1 LTSNKKPM
9 ELENRINADIKQA
22 MIAKESRKLEALRG
36 IKAAILLAK
45 TSKEAAGNELPE
57 EAGLK
62 LLQKLIKQRQE
73 SAEIYKSNGR
83 TDLANEELF
92 QAEIIEHYLPKQL
105 SENEIRLGLEKI
117 IRETGAS
124 GIKDMGRV
132 MGLASKEFAGKA
144 DNKVIADI
152 VKQILG
158 I

>member
-1 LTSNKKPM
+1 M
-9 ELENRINADIKQA
+9 ELENRINADLKQA
-22 MIAKESRKLEALRG
+22 MIARESRKLEALRG

-45 TSKEAAGNELPE
+45 TSKEAAGNELSE

-73 SAEIYKSNGR
+73 SADIYKSNGR
-83 TDLANEELF
+83 NDLAEEELF
-92 QAEIIEHYLPKQL
+92 QAAVIEHYLPEQL
-105 SENEIRLGLEKI
+105 NDEEIRPGLEKI

-144 DNKVIADI
+144 DNKVIADL
-152 VKQILG
+152 VKKILG

>member
-1 LTSNKKPM
+1 M

-22 MIAKESRKLEALRG
+22 MIAKESQKLEALRG

-45 TSKEAAGNELPE
+45 TSKEAAGNDLPE

-83 TDLANEELF
+83 NDLAEEELF
-92 QAEIIEHYLPKQL
+92 QATVIEHYLPKQL
-105 SENEIRLGLEKI
+105 NEDEIQVALQKI
-117 IRETGAS
+117 ILETGAT
-124 GIKDMGRV
+124 GIRDMGRV

-144 DNKVIADI
+144 DNKVIADL
-152 VKQILG
+152 VKKILG